1 MAIEATIN
9 GKVVELR
16 NELTIAEFLA
26 SRSLAGHRL
35 AVAHNG
41 NVVTAEKYDLVT
53 IFDGDVLE
61 VVRPV
66 GGG

>member
-1 MAIEATIN
+1 MSIEATIN

-16 NELTIAEFLA
+16 NELTVAEFLA
-26 SRSLAGHRL
+26 SRGLTGQRF
-35 AVAHNG
+35 AVARNG
-41 NVVTAEKYDLVT
+41 QVVTAEKYDLIT

-61 VVRPV
+61 IVRPV